1 MIDPEPVVVLYKNR
15 INPTNRYWKK
25 YTQRDETQRESLRG
39 KNAIVFTR
47 LSENR
52 LHSARPENALHLNST
67 LARMPFYDRAYP
79 EKHWSVSPG
88 IPVVLMKRSL
98 SLIFVP
104 LDEKSSE
111 ESTSLEGNYY
121 LTIIANK
128 FLRKVRSKYQL
139 EKKPINIHFAWNVP
153 QLNWHASLWGKL
165 NVLNFW
171 YCRKILENYFFQ
183 KIFDQKLGKFFSHV
197 LNATNFSYPIT
208 LSELGHHTWDI
219 RPEICVKATLAVW
232 KNLGFHLFSPKRAE
246 EKLPVPFNYYLA
258 NGANQYANR
267 SYVCAGRKRASKS
280 GKAVGNGENQT
291 SFEKSPRFFLRQLAE
306 KIGKKTQRVAQ
317 PDGVQS
323 ISANAKAFLSLLQ
336 RQD

>member
-1 MIDPEPVVVLYKNR
+1 MIDPQPVVVLYKNR

-39 KNAIVFTR
+39 KNAIVFTC

-111 ESTSLEGNYY
+111 ESTSLEDY
-121 LTIIANK
+121 LTINANK

-139 EKKPINIHFAWNVP
+139 EKKPINIHCAWNFP

-183 KIFDQKLGKFFSHV
+183 KIFDQKLVENF
-197 LNATNFSYPIT
+197 LATYRMQPTFHI
-208 LSELGHHTWDI
+208 LS
-219 RPEICVKATLAVW
+219 P
-232 KNLGFHLFSPKRAE
+232 
-246 EKLPVPFNYYLA
+246 
-258 NGANQYANR
+258 NQNCDTIHGIFGQR
-267 SYVCAGRKRASKS
+267 SASKQHLPS
-280 GKAVGNGENQT
+280 EKTWVSIYFHPKGPRKNFQFPSITTLPMELTNTPTSPTYALVGKE
-291 SFEKSPRFFLRQLAE
+291 RQ
-306 KIGKKTQRVAQ
+306 
-317 PDGVQS
+317 S
-323 ISANAKAFLSLLQ
+323 
-336 RQD
+336 